1 VPRVR
6 SPIKGDL
13 YRGSLLN
20 FWCVR
25 PGVPLSEFKKL
36 TRFPILIVYG
46 DNIPKTEVKNPYQDY
61 WRAASTMA
69 QEFVKAVNAEGG
81 HAKVLHLP
89 DVGIKGNTHFPFSDK
104 NSAEVA
110 KVVEKWLSDNVK

>member
-1 VPRVR
+1 MH
-6 SPIKGDL
+6 SP
-13 YRGSLLN
+13 
-20 FWCVR
+20 
-25 PGVPLSEFKKL
+25 PAEQSEFKKL

-89 DVGIKGNTHFPFSDK
+89 DVGIKDNTHFRYFKSTKIYKTD
-104 NSAEVA
+104 
-110 KVVEKWLSDNVK
+110 L

>member
-1 VPRVR
+1 MRIGNLV
-6 SPIKGDL
+6 SFL
-13 YRGSLLN
+13 NSLRGTPTAL
-20 FWCVR
+20 VG
-25 PGVPLSEFKKL
+25 PKKL
-36 TRFPILIVYG
+36 LLGIGAGTLPSG
-46 DNIPKTEVKNPYQDY
+46 KMNPYQDY